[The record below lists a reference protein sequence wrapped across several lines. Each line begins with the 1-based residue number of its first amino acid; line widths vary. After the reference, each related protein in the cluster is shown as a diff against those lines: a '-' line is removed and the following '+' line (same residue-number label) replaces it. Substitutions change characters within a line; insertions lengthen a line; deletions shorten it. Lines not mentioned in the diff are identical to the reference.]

1 MAALEA
7 VDVAV
12 AGPVA
17 MGRLAV
23 MAVPK
28 EGAAAAAGSTAAA
41 VALAAA
47 VASTYAVRGA

>member
-1 MAALEA
+1 MAAREA

-28 EGAAAAAGSTAAA
+28 EGAAAAGSTAAA

>member
-1 MAALEA
+1 MAAREA

-12 AGPVA
+12 VGPVA

-41 VALAAA
+41 VALVAA